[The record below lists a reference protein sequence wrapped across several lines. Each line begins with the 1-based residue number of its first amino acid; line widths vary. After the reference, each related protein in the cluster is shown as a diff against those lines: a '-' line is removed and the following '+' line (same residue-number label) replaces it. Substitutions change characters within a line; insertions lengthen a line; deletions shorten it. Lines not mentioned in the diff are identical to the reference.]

1 MNHWWHSSDMQYFR
15 LLVCIGSVLKIFQKN
30 ADKLKAKR
38 ANLHVF
44 HVNFCIKLRIFFEQ
58 QSRASVNEKFDI
70 EKLENKVEKLEQ
82 DINKLCNK
90 EITFTQIEN
99 KCKYIFQKEKLQT
112 ISNLLRALCH
122 EMNQPLQAIS
132 GYSDLI
138 KLDLMGN
145 NSVQQDIKQIRDQ
158 INKAVRINKIAN
170 VAKYLN

>member
-1 MNHWWHSSDMQYFR
+1 MSE
-15 LLVCIGSVLKIFQKN
+15 
-30 ADKLKAKR
+30 KL
-38 ANLHVF
+38 
-44 HVNFCIKLRIFFEQ
+44 
-58 QSRASVNEKFDI
+58 DI

-158 INKAVRINKIAN
+158 INKAVRINKKIAN

>member
-1 MNHWWHSSDMQYFR
+1 VN
-15 LLVCIGSVLKIFQKN
+15 
-30 ADKLKAKR
+30 DKL
-38 ANLHVF
+38 
-44 HVNFCIKLRIFFEQ
+44 
-58 QSRASVNEKFDI
+58 DI
-70 EKLENKVEKLEQ
+70 EKLEKKIKKIEK

-90 EITFTQIEN
+90 EKTFAQIEH

-112 ISNLLRALCH
+112 ISDLLRALCH

-158 INKAVRINKIAN
+158 INKAVRINQKIAN
-170 VAKYLN
+170 VAKYVN

>member
-99 KCKYIFQKEKLQT
+99 KCKYIFLQ
-112 ISNLLRALCH
+112 IS
-122 EMNQPLQAIS
+122 
-132 GYSDLI
+132 
-138 KLDLMGN
+138 
-145 NSVQQDIKQIRDQ
+145 
-158 INKAVRINKIAN
+158 
-170 VAKYLN
+170 LN